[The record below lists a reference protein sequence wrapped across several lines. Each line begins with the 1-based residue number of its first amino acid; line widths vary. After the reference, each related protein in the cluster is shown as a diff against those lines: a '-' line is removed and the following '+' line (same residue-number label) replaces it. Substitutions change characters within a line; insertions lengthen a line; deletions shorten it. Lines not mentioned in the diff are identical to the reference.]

1 MTDPKH
7 SQLPSRGVM
16 LNIHDCQTAGAHIF
30 MGQDDAKA
38 IYHRVNTWDALVEAC
53 EAALSHRFP
62 IEALPDKIPSWVH
75 QMRAAL
81 AAAEEEK

>member
-7 SQLPSRGVM
+7 SPLPSRGVM

-38 IYHRVNTWDALVEAC
+38 IYHRVNTWDQLVEAIEDHENAATIRERN
-53 EAALSHRFP
+53 EA
-62 IEALPDKIPSWVH
+62 KKK
-75 QMRAAL
+75 MRAAL
-81 AAAEEEK
+81 AAAKGEK